1 MRGIVHQVGEFLKTE
16 FEDRNPQGFRV
27 FACHDYLQLVACL
40 PKLSQPVLL
49 LSVVLRTH
57 TQQEQIGQIH
67 QCQCHHRVKV
77 LCNADSSGHT
87 VSVKPCCCGCCKTL
101 LSEKLRTP

>member
-1 MRGIVHQVGEFLKTE
+1 MKGIVHQVGEFLKTE
-16 FEDRNPQGFRV
+16 FDGRNPQGFRV

-57 TQQEQIGQIH
+57 IQQGQIGQIQ
-67 QCQCHHRVKV
+67 QCQCRHGSQDSVQCRLQCSHCECVK
-77 LCNADSSGHT
+77 L
-87 VSVKPCCCGCCKTL
+87 CCCCYKTL